1 MSKFPAFIRK
11 TSPESIVL
19 DDVSVEYASKL
30 PLVKA
35 SNTPTATTVP

>member
-1 MSKFPAFIRK
+1 MSKFLRLFGK
-11 TSPESIVL
+11 LESVVL